1 MHYGF
6 RTRDNREWT
15 ISTVKKGN
23 NLFFFKAKS
32 RIIRN
37 NKNFFLF
44 SMVCLTLNIFI
55 LSTVF
60 VHSILYHVILKCSF
74 LSRLTKL
81 CVVRNVLLCIKML
94 RLIFW
99 FISVWSS
106 SLVFLFNNL
115 FIYFHKNYFFLPLL
129 WVHPVKYTLSIV
141 NSYFFVV
148 VLFFFYLFYFFF
160 HFFIQSNIVYT
171 LR

>member
-1 MHYGF
+1 MNWCRIFFPLSFHGWKLWEILLTIGSLVMLKNQESLIKSRCIMVF

-23 NLFFFKAKS
+23 IFFSSKPRAELSEIIRISFFFDG
-32 RIIRN
+32 
-37 NKNFFLF
+37 
-44 SMVCLTLNIFI
+44 CLTLNIFI

-94 RLIFW
+94 RIIKTFYFGSSLYDHLH
-99 FISVWSS
+99 WSS
-106 SLVFLFNNL
+106 YPPIQQ
-115 FIYFHKNYFFLPLL
+115 FIY
-129 WVHPVKYTLSIV
+129 
-141 NSYFFVV
+141 
-148 VLFFFYLFYFFF
+148 LF
-160 HFFIQSNIVYT
+160 S
-171 LR
+171 

>member
-1 MHYGF
+1 MNWCRIFLPLSFHGWKLWEIF
-6 RTRDNREWT
+6 LTIGSLVMLKNQESLIKSRCIMVSVRET
-15 ISTVKKGN
+15 IESEQYQQWKREI
-23 NLFFFKAKS
+23 FFFFFFLFKAKS

-37 NKNFFLF
+37 NKNFFSFFFF
-44 SMVCLTLNIFI
+44 SIVCLTLNIFI

-94 RLIFW
+94 RVFFW

-106 SLVFLFNNL
+106 SLVFLT
-115 FIYFHKNYFFLPLL
+115 I
-129 WVHPVKYTLSIV
+129 
-141 NSYFFVV
+141 
-148 VLFFFYLFYFFF
+148 YLFLF
-160 HFFIQSNIVYT
+160 S
-171 LR
+171 